1 MSDRAYDLLE
11 RISAL
16 LRAEQRREGAG
27 LEPVHVAALAYLS
40 RANAFSDTPQAV
52 GEYLGLTK
60 GNMSQRLIWLE
71 RRGYLR
77 KEPDARDRRVVRL
90 RLTALGEDAAAR
102 LAPPGIWREAGGGT
116 ALAEELDALLRRML
130 ARRGFRT
137 FGQCN
142 TCRFHEA
149 RQRGPYCALLQL
161 PLAPGQE
168 TRICREHEA
177 PATAPAG

>member
-1 MSDRAYDLLE
+1 MSNRAYDLLE

-27 LEPVHVAALAYLS
+27 LEPVHLAALGYLA

-60 GNMSQRLIWLE
+60 GNVSQRLIWLE

-77 KEPDARDRRVVRL
+77 KEPDVSDRRVIRL
-90 RLTALGEDAAAR
+90 RLTALGEEAAAR
-102 LAPPGIWREAGGGT
+102 LAPPEIWREAGGGT
-116 ALAEELDALLRRML
+116 VLAEELDALLCRML

-142 TCRFHEA
+142 TCRFHEIHGA
-149 RQRGPYCALLQL
+149 GAYCGLLQL
-161 PLAPGQE
+161 PLRAGQE
-168 TRICREHEA
+168 TRICREHEPL
-177 PATAPAG
+177 PAEA

>member
-1 MSDRAYDLLE
+1 MQHRGFHLLE

-16 LRAEQRREGAG
+16 LRAEQRRAGAG
-27 LEPVHVAALAYLS
+27 MEPVHLAALSYLA

-60 GNMSQRLIWLE
+60 GNVSQRLIWLE

-77 KEPDARDRRVVRL
+77 KEPDGRDRRVVRL
-90 RLTALGEDAAAR
+90 RLTALGEETAAR
-102 LAPPGIWREAGGGT
+102 LAPPEVWREAGGGG
-116 ALAEELDALLRRML
+116 AVLDEQLEALLRRML

-142 TCRFHEA
+142 TCRFHEIHGA
-149 RQRGPYCALLQL
+149 GAYCGLLQL
-161 PLAPGQE
+161 PLKAGQE
-168 TRICREHEA
+168 TRICREHEPA
-177 PATAPAG
+177 PVEA

>member
-1 MSDRAYDLLE
+1 MQHRGFHLLE

-16 LRAEQRREGAG
+16 LRAEQRRAAAG
-27 LEPVHVAALAYLS
+27 MEPVHLAALAYLA

-60 GNMSQRLIWLE
+60 GNVSQRLIWLE

-77 KEPDARDRRVVRL
+77 KEPDGRDRRVVRL

-102 LAPPGIWREAGGGT
+102 LAPPEVWREAGGGG
-116 ALAEELDALLRRML
+116 AVLDEQLEALLRRML

-142 TCRFHEA
+142 TCRFHEIHGVGA
-149 RQRGPYCALLQL
+149 YCGLLQL
-161 PLAPGQE
+161 PLEAGQE
-168 TRICREHEA
+168 ARICREHEPA
-177 PATAPAG
+177 PVGA